1 MFKKKDAPKKSFW
14 KKSMEEYTF
23 TETFTTLVIE
33 YLIRGLLHALFFYAI
48 TSVVFKD
55 EDKNT
60 IEK

>member
-14 KKSMEEYTF
+14 KKSAEEYTI
-23 TETFTTLVIE
+23 TELLITLVFE
-33 YLIRGLLHALFFYAI
+33 YLIRGLLHALFFYGI